1 MPKYE
6 TNMRVQHIRTG
17 RIATLLL
24 FERRYQAF
32 AMWKVRFNDGVIH
45 SLAEDELEQGFI
57 ILPNSENH
65 KNTMENASNHQFNVM
80 MGYTSAP
87 DLLARAA
94 ALMAERGKQY
104 DNSEGERSMA
114 KTVKAFNA
122 ITGKTLSE
130 PEGWLFMQ
138 ILKDV
143 RLFSKREYHA
153 DSAEDGVAYS
163 ALKAEAYS
171 KQGAK

>member
-1 MPKYE
+1 MSRYKE
-6 TNMRVQHIRTG
+6 NMRAQSRMTNKVAKLNIR
-17 RIATLLL
+17 IPASNLW
-24 FERRYQAF
+24 E
-32 AMWKVRFNDGVIH
+32 VIFDDDV
-45 SLAEDELEQGFI
+45 SVGFFLTEDELDQGFI

-80 MGYTSAP
+80 RGYTSAS
-87 DLLARAA
+87 DLLAKAA
-94 ALMAERGKQY
+94 SLMAERGKQY
-104 DNSEGERSMA
+104 DSSEGERSMA
-114 KTVKAFNA
+114 KTVEAFNS
-122 ITGKTLSE
+122 ITGQRLTE
-130 PEGWLFMQ
+130 TEGWLFMQ

-171 KQGAK
+171 KQKAE